1 MKTIKVIIKES
12 NANPYTKSISSGI
25 ENLQKFFCGKCGIEN
40 LPKIFLWEMW
50 KLAVG

>member
-25 ENLQKFFCGKCGIEN
+25 ENLQNFFVGNVALKTY
-40 LPKIFLWEMW
+40 KIFLWEMW